1 MYKLY
6 ILTGADIANICNEA
20 ALRAAREKGT
30 VVSGNHFDL
39 AIERVIA
46 GNFMNNMDYSCI
58 FVTVCRNGET
68 KFS

>member
-1 MYKLY
+1 ML
-6 ILTGADIANICNEA
+6 IGADIANICNEA

-46 GNFMNNMDYSCI
+46 GNLMDNKKLCT
-58 FVTVCRNGET
+58 FVVTI
-68 KFS
+68 

>member
-1 MYKLY
+1 ML
-6 ILTGADIANICNEA
+6 IGADIANICNEA

-46 GNFMNNMDYSCI
+46 G
-58 FVTVCRNGET
+58 T
-68 KFS
+68 